1 MARMKI
7 SNFDS
12 FRGLYF
18 HISAPINVISGTGA
32 RAYCQISRFWG
43 QCVAPAG
50 RKTHFWSTE

>member
-7 SNFDS
+7 PNFDS

-18 HISAPINVISGTGA
+18 HISAPINVILGTGA

-43 QCVAPAG
+43 QCVAPA
-50 RKTHFWSTE
+50 KNPFLDH